1 MTSIESYLTI
11 AGTAQ
16 RRLAEVD
23 SEVTA
28 TQTAFPNGPDH
39 THLVQ
44 EIATCEAIVAIARAM
59 LSAQMLQL
67 RFTADGRAV
76 AQAPDALR
84 NSEYDQ
90 GSHDEPA
97 N

>member
-1 MTSIESYLTI
+1 MTNIESYLTI

-16 RRLAEVD
+16 RRLIEV
-23 SEVTA
+23 SSVVA
-28 TQTAFPNGPDH
+28 ASQAAFPKGPDD

-44 EIATCEAIVAIARAM
+44 EIATCEAIIAVARAM

-67 RFTADGRAV
+67 RFTTDGRAV
-76 AQAPDALR
+76 AHAPSVLR
-84 NSEYDQ
+84 GSEYDQ